1 MLRGVFQLVTGVT
14 RGLGGR
20 KVHRR
25 FPNVDEKHPKGKFFQ
40 ESKQKKFGARTRR
53 SGFLIQWSKVPNIV
67 VPDLRDFELK
77 PYVSEKAP
85 KMFTPPLDSST
96 AKITERVISDS
107 ATSHQ
112 SS

>member
-20 KVHRR
+20 KVRRR
-25 FPNVDEKHPKGKFFQ
+25 FPDVDEKHPKGKFFQ
-40 ESKQKKFGARTRR
+40 ESKQKRFGARTRR
-53 SGFLIQWSKVPNIV
+53 SGFLMQWSKVPNIV

-77 PYVSEKAP
+77 PYVSEKAA
-85 KMFTPPLDSST
+85 KVFTPPLDSST
-96 AKITERVISDS
+96 AKITERVTGDS
-107 ATSHQ
+107 TIVH